1 LNYRIFLAKRDEME
15 SGVFITDRY
24 GPRSVSRIRAS
35 QLEAVKRS
43 FVIELASVA
52 LFAMSVGLYLPVLYD
67 ATPAPHLTIA
77 EVSHVVSSRLWPVSQ
92 LMFSPCA
99 QCVAKDLG
107 ETYCSTT
114 MRLNDTDTKLW
125 NYGASW
131 NHIPASFGS

>member
-1 LNYRIFLAKRDEME
+1 MLERCVAVQTYLNYRIFLAKRDEME

-52 LFAMSVGLYLPVLYD
+52 LFAMSVGIYLPVLYA

-77 EVSHVVSSRLWPVSQ
+77 EV
-92 LMFSPCA
+92 
-99 QCVAKDLG
+99 
-107 ETYCSTT
+107 
-114 MRLNDTDTKLW
+114 
-125 NYGASW
+125 
-131 NHIPASFGS
+131 GSNIANIVKT